1 MHAYIHTCTCIHIY
15 VNVCSISVPTLREL
29 VFLLQCF
36 TLHTCN
42 TWDTI
47 ILKSQL
53 ERWNQVKFGKCLDRT
68 ARNEFC
74 KKNVKLTSFSLEN
87 YRYSIDFCW
96 LTRLS
101 KLHFC
106 ERRCFK
112 DVSTTQGLRL
122 EISPNSEVGFGYFLH
137 ARGLSLEIS
146 PNSAVEL
153 GDFSKLGGWVWR
165 ILQTP
170 HLGPEFKVSWSADWP
185 GSPNCTSVNAGVLK
199 ILLQLKDWDW
209 RFLQTPR
216 LGLDIFSTLGGWV
229 WRFLQIRRLSLENS
243 PNSGVEFGEFSK
255 LRTWARVQSQFG
267 EFFNFKKKCK
277 VKKYSITCKIFKNML
292 ITHCLIFLSL
302 ENSLNSTPEFG
313 EISKFNPQVWRNL
326 QAQPPS
332 LKKYPDSTPELGQIS
347 RLNSQVWNM
356 KFEAWSW
363 R

>member
-1 MHAYIHTCTCIHIY
+1 MFVQYLCQLSENWCFFFNASLYTLATC
-15 VNVCSISVPTLREL
+15 E
-29 VFLLQCF
+29 
-36 TLHTCN
+36 
-42 TWDTI
+42 
-47 ILKSQL
+47 ILSY
-53 ERWNQVKFGKCLDRT
+53 WNLNLNGEIRLSFDKCLDRT

-87 YRYSIDFCW
+87 YRYSSDFCW
-96 LTRLS
+96 RTRLS

-106 ERRCFK
+106 QRRCFK

-185 GSPNCTSVNAGVLK
+185 GSPNCISVNAGFLK
-199 ILLQLKDWDW
+199 IFPQLKDWDW

-243 PNSGVEFGEFSK
+243 PNSAPGPEFKVSLGNSSISKKSARSKNIQSRVKFSK
-255 LRTWARVQSQFG
+255 ICWSHIWF
-267 EFFNFKKKCK
+267 
-277 VKKYSITCKIFKNML
+277 
-292 ITHCLIFLSL
+292 FLSL

-313 EISKFNPQVWRNL
+313 EISKLNRRIWRNV
-326 QAQPPS
+326 QTQPPS
-332 LKKYPDSTPELGQIS
+332 PEKS
-347 RLNSQVWNM
+347 PNSIP
-356 KFEAWSW
+356 KFGTWSL
-363 R
+363 RRGVGE